1 METRKKGS
9 RSRNGLLVVFVNT
22 RGKKTRF
29 WKETLKN
36 SSLIRFLI
44 KILHRF
50 AIQKSLDSKINTNIN
65 KKYRTYVT
73 YVSTFILLLGQRK
86 IAEHR
91 AIKKKKEKKRMREEE
106 GNNRGKL
113 SSLSGR
119 GSVIGRDS
127 AGYTPSPRLIQFAG
141 YNDVRRKSNRG
152 RGGAFSSFTRR
163 TFDRR
168 LTWRPT
174 PG

>member
-65 KKYRTYVT
+65 KKYRTYV
-73 YVSTFILLLGQRK
+73 STFILLLGQRK

-91 AIKKKKEKKRMREEE
+91 AIKKKKKRSE
-106 GNNRGKL
+106 
-113 SSLSGR
+113 
-119 GSVIGRDS
+119 
-127 AGYTPSPRLIQFAG
+127 
-141 YNDVRRKSNRG
+141 
-152 RGGAFSSFTRR
+152 
-163 TFDRR
+163 
-168 LTWRPT
+168 
-174 PG
+174 

>member
-91 AIKKKKEKKRMREEE
+91 AIKKKRKEANE
-106 GNNRGKL
+106 
-113 SSLSGR
+113 
-119 GSVIGRDS
+119 
-127 AGYTPSPRLIQFAG
+127 
-141 YNDVRRKSNRG
+141 RG
-152 RGGAFSSFTRR
+152 RGK
-163 TFDRR
+163 
-168 LTWRPT
+168 
-174 PG
+174 